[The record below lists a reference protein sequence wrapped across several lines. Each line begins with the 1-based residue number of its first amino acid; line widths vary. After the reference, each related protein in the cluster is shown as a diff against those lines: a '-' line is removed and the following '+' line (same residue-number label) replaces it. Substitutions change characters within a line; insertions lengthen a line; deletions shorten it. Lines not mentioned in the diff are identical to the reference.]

1 MVVESI
7 DLLKAAVIFWLIGTV
22 VAVFAGFVELTVGD
36 VVSGV
41 EPVVKVHGFGAEP
54 PFATAL
60 PPGSLAP
67 VVMEAV
73 NAVFAARLAVG
84 AIVARSIGLLK
95 VAVIFLLI
103 GTAMTLFAG

>member
-41 EPVVKVHGFGAEP
+41 VPVVKVHGFGAKP
-54 PFATAL
+54 PFAPAL

-67 VVMEAV
+67 AVMEAAK
-73 NAVFAARLAVG
+73 NRGSAPNPSTFTTG
-84 AIVARSIGLLK
+84 TTPDRSEDHTSEPHSRPPL
-95 VAVIFLLI
+95 VCR
-103 GTAMTLFAG
+103 

>member
-84 AIVARSIGLLK
+84 AK
-95 VAVIFLLI
+95 VAV
-103 GTAMTLFAG
+103 LFVAS